1 MSMSHCDY
9 LYKFIDKFNVKKSV
23 KIFIEWWTKLH
34 RRGYFPSSEKKT
46 QRKLISEGVK
56 NLEFIKI

>member
-34 RRGYFPSSEKKT
+34 RRGYFPSLEKK
-46 QRKLISEGVK
+46 RNG
-56 NLEFIKI
+56 N